1 MMRRSFGRSSSGF
14 LRSVGSGIGGVQ
26 DSLSIAKSK
35 PPSSLSLS
43 SSSSV
48 TPPLLAA
55 PTGHGW
61 HATPFFLDEDDWE
74 PIEEEEADNGVSEYF
89 VFGPVPSREEVESA
103 VSAIQQ

>member
-1 MMRRSFGRSSSGF
+1 MRRGF
-14 LRSVGSGIGGVQ
+14 MRSVGSGIGGVQ

-35 PPSSLSLS
+35 PTSSLSLS

-55 PTGHGW
+55 PTGYGRHS
-61 HATPFFLDEDDWE
+61 TPCFIDEDDLE